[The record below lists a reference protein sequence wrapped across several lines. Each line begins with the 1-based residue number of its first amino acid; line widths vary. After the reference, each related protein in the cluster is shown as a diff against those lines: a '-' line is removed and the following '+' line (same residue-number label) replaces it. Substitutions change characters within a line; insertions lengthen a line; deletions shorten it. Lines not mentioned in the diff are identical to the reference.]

1 MTALSQREQKNYQF
15 DFMRP
20 SHSLYPFF
28 TKLVEQYTKIL
39 VPPRNLFS
47 VLESNATDRYQILES
62 VMRKVEYRA
71 YELEEKERARQEADA
86 EKIAFATI
94 DWHDFVVVET
104 IEFLEAD
111 NKAVLPPPTSILE
124 LQSMTLEQRKALL
137 SFDNGPA
144 EDEED
149 DMEMDDDMDMDED
162 GILLLIIY

>member
-1 MTALSQREQKNYQF
+1 
-15 DFMRP
+15 
-20 SHSLYPFF
+20 
-28 TKLVEQYTKIL
+28 
-39 VPPRNLFS
+39 
-47 VLESNATDRYQILES
+47 
-62 VMRKVEYRA
+62 MRKVEYRA